1 MQIALLLIGDEIL
14 NGERED
20 LNAHYLIKKLGEK
33 NQKLSELLVVPD
45 KIEKIKSGI
54 LYLIKG
60 NDLIITSGGLG
71 LTPDDKTLEAI
82 SKALNLT
89 LRKDAEVKE
98 LITNSLKKLRVEVKP
113 FIIEEFS
120 KRIDNAEIF
129 KNEVGVAPCQHIT
142 FQNRSIFILP
152 GVPGEF
158 RYFINNVV
166 MKHIEKAKRK
176 KTVTFFVKGIES
188 DFADILR
195 KVEEEFPVKT
205 ASYPPVEIGEK
216 YVKVKIIG
224 QKDLE
229 PAVKLFTSLLKE
241 RGIEIEKRVSE

>member
-20 LNAHYLIKKLGEK
+20 LNAHFLIKKLREK

-45 KIEKIKSGI
+45 DIEKIKSGI

-60 NDLIITSGGLG
+60 NDFIITSGGLG

-82 SKALNLT
+82 ASALNLK
-89 LRKDAEVKE
+89 LKKDPEVRK
-98 LITNSLKKLRVEVKP
+98 LITSRLKKLMVQVKP

-120 KRIDNAEIF
+120 KKIDNAEIF
-129 KNEVGVAPCQHIT
+129 ANEVGVAPCQHVL
-142 FQNRSIFILP
+142 FQNHSIFILP
-152 GVPGEF
+152 GVPDEF

-166 MKHIEKAKRK
+166 IKRIENTDKEEVEIFLVNGR
-176 KTVTFFVKGIES
+176 ES

-195 KVEEEFPVKT
+195 KIEEKFSVKT
-205 ASYPPVEIGEK
+205 ASYPPVEENER
-216 YVKVKIIG
+216 YVKVKIMG
-224 QKDLE
+224 NQNLK
-229 PAVKLFTSLLKE
+229 PAIKLFISLLNK
-241 RGIEIEKRVSE
+241 RGIKIEKRISE